1 MSGTLV
7 FKPIEAKLTHD
18 TDLFTKMNPYLQ
30 VILGEKKVPGEVSV
44 HGGKYPKWETSI
56 TIHRNYEK
64 ICYIEVKDK
73 EKFLSDEIIGVGQ
86 IDLEALK
93 EGDNPPQWH
102 SLYYKQKP
110 AGEILIETKW
120 TPYHLPHGHG
130 HHSHHNIHPHFK
142 NHN

>member
-30 VILGEKKVPGEVSV
+30 LNLGEKKVPGEVSV
-44 HGGKYPKWETSI
+44 HGGKHPKWESSI

-64 ICYIEVKDK
+64 ICFIEVKDK
-73 EKFLSDEIIGVGQ
+73 ERFLSDEIIGIGQ

-93 EGDNPPQWH
+93 EGDNPPQWYA
-102 SLYYKQKP
+102 LYYKHKP

-130 HHSHHNIHPHFK
+130 HHSHHHNIHPHFK
-142 NHN
+142 NS